1 MPTNEPIFGSLIFSD
16 VDETLIRTKSLFDFV
31 RWGLENGELLNEQ
44 HAAALDELRDMRR
57 RGVDRV
63 ELNRLYYAKVL
74 SGLEVAAV
82 RSAAARWFGSVASRS
97 EFYKREVV
105 RVVDGLRARG
115 AKLVLVTGSFSE
127 LVEPIAR
134 ELFAHHAI
142 TAPLERQGGV
152 FTGRLLA
159 SPTIGPGKAQAVE
172 RYAREAGVPLARCFA
187 LGDDVSDIPF
197 LELAG

>member
-1 MPTNEPIFGSLIFSD
+1 MVWLGCL
-16 VDETLIRTKSLFDFV
+16 
-31 RWGLENGELLNEQ
+31 
-44 HAAALDELRDMRR
+44 ALGILQ
-57 RGVDRV
+57 
-63 ELNRLYYAKVL
+63 
-74 SGLEVAAV
+74 
-82 RSAAARWFGSVASRS
+82 
-97 EFYKREVV
+97 REVV
-105 RVVDGLRARG
+105 RLVDGLRARG

-197 LELAG
+197 LELAGRVGVPSDGDPELVASAKARGWTVIDIER